1 MIVTETPPMNRI
13 LPLIVGLAWLGA
25 VVGAHQR
32 PGSAD
37 REQPRQD
44 YNSGDYLYR
53 VFCASCH
60 GVGGAGDGVVADT
73 MRVRPSDLTL
83 VARRNGGMFPRDR
96 VYAAIDGRQK
106 VAGHGLAD
114 MPVWG
119 DVFKRTEGQ
128 NEALVKKRIDAL
140 VAYLE
145 SIQAKTP

>member
-1 MIVTETPPMNRI
+1 MNRI

-25 VVGAHQR
+25 VLGAHQR
-32 PGSAD
+32 PISAE
-37 REQPRQD
+37 RQQPRQD

-60 GVGGAGDGVVADT
+60 GVGGAGDGVVADIL
-73 MRVRPSDLTL
+73 RVRPPDLTAI
-83 VARRNGGMFPRDR
+83 ARRNSGTFPRDR
-96 VYAAIDGRQK
+96 IYAAIDGRQK
-106 VAGHGLAD
+106 VAGHGHAD

-119 DVFKRTEGQ
+119 DVLKRTEGQ
-128 NEALVKKRIDAL
+128 DEPLVKKRIDAL